1 MEYYDDNLEH
11 VRVKKQMVNRKLE
24 LEALDAFLGIPSEEL
39 KINELK
45 NIEPLKVENQVENKV
60 ENKVEKKVE
69 TSSATKNF
77 KLIVQEYVQ
86 NTDDSICGLI
96 ARTKDSSQ
104 AVFGFFNE
112 VENLQPD
119 LISESHEIRYEFST
133 NSVKVIRGNKKV
145 KVKLSEDILKL
156 LYMKRWFKCE

>member
-1 MEYYDDNLEH
+1 M
-11 VRVKKQMVNRKLE
+11 
-24 LEALDAFLGIPSEEL
+24 
-39 KINELK
+39 
-45 NIEPLKVENQVENKV
+45 
-60 ENKVEKKVE
+60 
-69 TSSATKNF
+69 
-77 KLIVQEYVQ
+77 Q
-86 NTDDSICGLI
+86 NADDSICGLV

-156 LYMKRWFKCE
+156 LYMKDDSSVSKEAISDYRELWKLAMDDIID